1 MVYPGEAGVPE
12 VSLRLEVFYEAL
24 QDQRALQ
31 LLEKFMPRK
40 RILKM
45 LDKLVPEGK
54 MSMKDYL
61 RGEANVLKLR
71 QKINALLEKYAAA
84 Q

>member
-1 MVYPGEAGVPE
+1 M
-12 VSLRLEVFYEAL
+12 
-24 QDQRALQ
+24 Q
-31 LLEKFMPRK
+31 LLENFMPRR

-54 MSMKDYL
+54 VSMKDYP
-61 RGEANVLKLR
+61 RGEENVLKLR
-71 QKINALLEKYAAA
+71 QKINAVLEKYAAA